1 MTTAPDNARIG
12 LPAWAPWATAACLG
26 ALAVSLGE
34 LWIIER
40 ARGQL
45 LRDERLLADAALK
58 AAENQLAAERI
69 VSAREIAGLRTAAG
83 ARPGIRVALLLAPP
97 GSPGAAFGAVAWEA
111 GGLGLVR
118 LRGLPAPAP
127 GRRYELRFEGPG
139 AAPRGAL
146 GAAPAGGAEGFAV
159 RVPEAPA
166 PGSRFVLVEADRAS
180 APGPAQ
186 APAGGSI
193 VLATLPFDENILGR

>member
-1 MTTAPDNARIG
+1 MTTAHGNAKIG
-12 LPAWAPWATAACLG
+12 LPAWVPWATAACLG
-26 ALAVSLGE
+26 GLAVSLGE

-45 LRDERLLADAALK
+45 LRDERLLADAALRG
-58 AAENQLAAERI
+58 AQNQLAAERI

-83 ARPGIRVALLLAPP
+83 ARPGVRVALLLPPP

-111 GGLGLVR
+111 RGQGLVR

-127 GRRYELRFEGPG
+127 GRHYELRLEGPG
-139 AAPRGAL
+139 AAARGAL
-146 GAAPAGGAEGFAV
+146 GAAPAGGTDGFALS
-159 RVPEAPA
+159 VPEAPA
-166 PGSRFVLVEADRAS
+166 PGARFVLVEAGLGA
-180 APGPAQ
+180 APGPA
-186 APAGGSI
+186 PAAAGASI